1 MIHFFKTKFNV
12 AWKSLLAQ
20 GKVSVSNIK
29 MFEATLMQSFL
40 IHEISDQWK
49 ILYVKQALRKI
60 LMNFIFFHCSET
72 FNAFIKIARVHID
85 NQIIFQYSRIPSNV
99 ICPFIPR
106 TDVKKY
112 TFFPIYSLFNMHSWK
127 IDHDHYDIENTIFL
141 FLIAN
146 YLQKFNI
153 ERYINFRN
161 HWKRSIL
168 KETKS
173 ARFQQVP
180 SLIFPNWKVLIWGRT
195 CLGLWPGIVYKL
207 LVSSQLSSLAAP
219 QTMRYS
225 SNTKYCHLFRPGT
238 QLLQFHPKDKLLTLS
253 CLHWW
258 QGRTY
263 QTKFLIVGLVNMM
276 VEGLV
281 VQPVP

>member
-1 MIHFFKTKFNV
+1 
-12 AWKSLLAQ
+12 
-20 GKVSVSNIK
+20 

-72 FNAFIKIARVHID
+72 FNAFIKIARVHIA

-180 SLIFPNWKVLIWGRT
+180 SLIFPN
-195 CLGLWPGIVYKL
+195 
-207 LVSSQLSSLAAP
+207 
-219 QTMRYS
+219 
-225 SNTKYCHLFRPGT
+225 
-238 QLLQFHPKDKLLTLS
+238 
-253 CLHWW
+253 
-258 QGRTY
+258 
-263 QTKFLIVGLVNMM
+263 
-276 VEGLV
+276 
-281 VQPVP
+281 